1 MNNKAFKAQN
11 NEFHEGFQ
19 MTFQN
24 GCTIS
29 VQFNKHTFCDSGHTS
44 AEVAAW
50 NDKDNWLL
58 FDKENSSWIEVS
70 NGADVM
76 TYQSPED
83 VAKLI
88 HTLSQK

>member
-1 MNNKAFKAQN
+1 
-11 NEFHEGFQ
+11 
-19 MTFQN
+19 
-24 GCTIS
+24 
-29 VQFNKHTFCDSGHTS
+29 
-44 AEVAAW
+44 
-50 NDKDNWLL
+50 L

-88 HTLSQK
+88 YTLSQK